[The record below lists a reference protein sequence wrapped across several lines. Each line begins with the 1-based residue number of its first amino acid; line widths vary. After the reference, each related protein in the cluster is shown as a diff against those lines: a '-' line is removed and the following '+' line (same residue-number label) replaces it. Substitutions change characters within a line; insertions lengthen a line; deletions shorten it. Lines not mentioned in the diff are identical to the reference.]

1 MAGGMRGRGEYM
13 SGGGM
18 CGGGMHG
25 RGGHAWRGACVAR
38 TPHPHVNRMA
48 DACKN
53 ITSPQTSFAGGRKHG
68 QALLNTLKNK
78 QFVIFLDLPIFV
90 TYFLPNRKHEI

>member
-1 MAGGMRGRGEYM
+1 M
-13 SGGGM
+13 SGGHVWQ
-18 CGGGMHG
+18 GG
-25 RGGHAWRGACVAR
+25 AWQGACVAR
-38 TPHPHVNRMA
+38 TPHPRVNRMA

-53 ITSPQTSFAGGRKHG
+53 ITLPQIRLRAVKKHG

-90 TYFLPNRKHEI
+90 T